1 MMSAFA
7 TIGKAK
13 ENDEDNPLAGMDE
26 AKMERALAGLM
37 REAEQVNE
45 DDPRQMANLMR
56 KFADATGLDL
66 GEPMHE
72 AIARMEAGE
81 DPEQIEQEMGDLMDG
96 EEPFSL
102 EAMKKKAQSG
112 GRRPPRHDERL
123 YQL

>member
-1 MMSAFA
+1 
-7 TIGKAK
+7 
-13 ENDEDNPLAGMDE
+13 
-26 AKMERALAGLM
+26 MERALAGLM

-123 YQL
+123 YEL